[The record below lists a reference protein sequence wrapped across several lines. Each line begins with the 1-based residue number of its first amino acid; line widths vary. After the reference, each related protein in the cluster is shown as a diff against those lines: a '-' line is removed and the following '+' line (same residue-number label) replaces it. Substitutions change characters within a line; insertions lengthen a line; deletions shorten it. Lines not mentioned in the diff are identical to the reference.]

1 MQYLNI
7 LKKGDFMEEKIVE
20 LLTVL
25 NELNNSQEKVFGEIN
40 HTADDEKKF
49 EISIRQKQTF
59 KYIEKCNVSL
69 ANYPIEKLNAI
80 ISILKNYYGGIKDE

>member
-40 HTADDEKKF
+40 YTADDEKKF